1 MERQPKDYWE
11 NWSDKDMEALANKE
25 TVTSRELLEQINMFR
40 EQEGKS
46 KLENYDLKKIIRKE
60 LKKDFNAGKISCIKE
75 TDSRG
80 REQDLYILTFSQ
92 GKRVLL
98 RESPTVRQAVIEYI
112 EKLENAIIKLQEQRR
127 NEARLLGKITRK
139 LETDSIKG
147 LMIYGKIEP
156 CNQWKYYKH
165 YTNLIYS
172 VMGYNPKNK
181 PRREEMTQSELIILD
196 KLESVVN
203 MEINNNIALRI
214 PFIMIYQN
222 VKDKVDEVYRGMRKL
237 FILEQKN
244 NNNLMLQ

>member
-1 MERQPKDYWE
+1 MK
-11 NWSDKDMEALANKE
+11 ALANKE
-25 TVTSRELLEQINMFR
+25 TVTSRELLEQINIFR

-46 KLENYDLKKIIRKE
+46 KLEHYQILRKIRDEFTTDKIIVSKYKDETGKE
-60 LKKDFNAGKISCIKE
+60 NDM
-75 TDSRG
+75 
-80 REQDLYILTFSQ
+80 YILTFNQSRQ
-92 GKRVLL
+92 LAT
-98 RESPTVRQAVIEYI
+98 RESKKVRTAIFEYI
-112 EKLENAIIKLQEQRR
+112 EKLENAIIKLQEQKR

-147 LMIYGKIEP
+147 LMIYGKVEP
-156 CNQWKYYKH
+156 RNQWKYYRH

-244 NNNLMLQ
+244 NNN

>member
-1 MERQPKDYWE
+1 MK
-11 NWSDKDMEALANKE
+11 ALVNKE

-98 RESPTVRQAVIEYI
+98 RESPIVRQAVIEYI
-112 EKLENAIIKLQEQRR
+112 EKLENAIIKLQEQKR

-237 FILEQKN
+237 FIQEQKN

>member
-1 MERQPKDYWE
+1 MKT
-11 NWSDKDMEALANKE
+11 LANKE

-112 EKLENAIIKLQEQRR
+112 EKLENAIIKLQEQKRH
-127 NEARLLGKITRK
+127 EARLLGKITRK

-156 CNQWKYYKH
+156 RNQWKYYKH

-196 KLESVVN
+196 KLERVVN

>member
-1 MERQPKDYWE
+1 MK
-11 NWSDKDMEALANKE
+11 ALANKE
-25 TVTSRELLEQINMFR
+25 TVTSRELLEQINIFR

-46 KLENYDLKKIIRKE
+46 KLEHYQILRKIRDEFTTDKIIVSKYKDETGKE
-60 LKKDFNAGKISCIKE
+60 NDM
-75 TDSRG
+75 
-80 REQDLYILTFSQ
+80 YILTFNQSRQ
-92 GKRVLL
+92 LAT
-98 RESPTVRQAVIEYI
+98 RESKKVRTAIFEYI
-112 EKLENAIIKLQEQRR
+112 EKLENAIIKLQEQKR

-147 LMIYGKIEP
+147 LMIYGKVEP
-156 CNQWKYYKH
+156 RNQWKYYKH
-165 YTNLIYS
+165 YTNLAYS

>member
-25 TVTSRELLEQINMFR
+25 TVTSLELLEQINIFR

-46 KLENYDLKKIIRKE
+46 KLEHYQILRKIRDEFTADKIFVSKYKDKTGKE
-60 LKKDFNAGKISCIKE
+60 NDM
-75 TDSRG
+75 
-80 REQDLYILTFSQ
+80 YILTFNQSRQ
-92 GKRVLL
+92 LAT
-98 RESPTVRQAVIEYI
+98 RESKKVRTAIFEYI
-112 EKLENAIIKLQEQRR
+112 EKLENAIIKLQEQKR

-156 CNQWKYYKH
+156 RNQWKYYKH

-172 VMGYNPKNK
+172 AMGYNPKNK
-181 PRREEMTQSELIILD
+181 PRKEEMTQSELIILD

>member
-1 MERQPKDYWE
+1 MK
-11 NWSDKDMEALANKE
+11 ALANKE
-25 TVTSRELLEQINMFR
+25 TLTSLELLEQINMFR
-40 EQEGKS
+40 EQEGKP
-46 KLENYDLKKIIRKE
+46 KMKHKTLLDIIRKE
-60 LKKDFNAGKISCIKE
+60 LYKEINEQKLLPISYTDTKNRKKPMF
-75 TDSRG
+75 T
-80 REQDLYILTFSQ
+80 LTFSQ

-112 EKLENAIIKLQEQRR
+112 EKLENAIIKLQEQKR

>member
-1 MERQPKDYWE
+1 MK
-11 NWSDKDMEALANKE
+11 ALANKE
-25 TVTSRELLEQINMFR
+25 TVTSLELLEQINIFR

-46 KLENYDLKKIIRKE
+46 KLEHYQILRKIRDEFTTDKIIVSKYKDETGKE
-60 LKKDFNAGKISCIKE
+60 NDM
-75 TDSRG
+75 
-80 REQDLYILTFSQ
+80 YILTFNQSRQ
-92 GKRVLL
+92 LAT
-98 RESPTVRQAVIEYI
+98 RESKKVRTAIFEYI
-112 EKLENAIIKLQEQRR
+112 EKLENAIIKLQEQKR

>member
-1 MERQPKDYWE
+1 MERQPNDYWE
-11 NWSDKDMEALANKE
+11 YWSDKDMEALANKE

>member
-1 MERQPKDYWE
+1 MKV
-11 NWSDKDMEALANKE
+11 LANKE
-25 TVTSRELLEQINMFR
+25 TVTSLELLEQINIFR
-40 EQEGKS
+40 KQEGKS
-46 KLENYDLKKIIRKE
+46 KLEHYDLKKIIRKE
-60 LKKDFNAGKISCIKE
+60 LSKDFNAGKISCIKQK
-75 TDSRG
+75 DSRG

-112 EKLENAIIKLQEQRR
+112 DKLESAIIQLQEQKR

-147 LMIYGKIEP
+147 LMIYGKVEP
-156 CNQWKYYKH
+156 RNQWKYYKH

>member
-1 MERQPKDYWE
+1 MK
-11 NWSDKDMEALANKE
+11 ALANKE
-25 TVTSRELLEQINMFR
+25 TVTSRELLEQINIFR
-40 EQEGKS
+40 KQEGKS
-46 KLENYDLKKIIRKE
+46 KLEHYDLKKIIRKE
-60 LKKDFNAGKISCIKE
+60 LSKDFNAGKISCIKQK
-75 TDSRG
+75 DSRG
-80 REQDLYILTFSQ
+80 REQEIYILTFSQ

-112 EKLENAIIKLQEQRR
+112 DKLESAIIQLQEQKR

-147 LMIYGKIEP
+147 LMAYGKVEP
-156 CNQWKYYKH
+156 RNQWKYYKH

-222 VKDKVDEVYRGMRKL
+222 VKDKVDEVYMGMRKL

>member
-1 MERQPKDYWE
+1 MK
-11 NWSDKDMEALANKE
+11 ALANKE
-25 TVTSRELLEQINMFR
+25 TVTSRELLEQINIFR
-40 EQEGKS
+40 KQEGKN
-46 KLENYDLKKIIRKE
+46 KLEHYDLKKIIRKE
-60 LKKDFNAGKISCIKE
+60 LSKDFNAGKISCIKQK
-75 TDSRG
+75 DSRG
-80 REQDLYILTFSQ
+80 REQEIYILTFSQ

-112 EKLENAIIKLQEQRR
+112 DKLESAIIQLQEQKR

-147 LMIYGKIEP
+147 LMAYGKVEP
-156 CNQWKYYKH
+156 RNQWKYYKH

-203 MEINNNIALRI
+203 IEINNNIALRI

>member
-1 MERQPKDYWE
+1 MK
-11 NWSDKDMEALANKE
+11 ALANKE
-25 TVTSRELLEQINMFR
+25 TVTSRELLEQINIFR
-40 EQEGKS
+40 KQEGKS
-46 KLENYDLKKIIRKE
+46 KLEHYDLKKIIRKE
-60 LKKDFNAGKISCIKE
+60 LSKDFNAGKISCIKQK
-75 TDSRG
+75 DSRG

-112 EKLENAIIKLQEQRR
+112 DKLESAIIKLQEQKR

-147 LMIYGKIEP
+147 LMIYGKVEP
-156 CNQWKYYKH
+156 RNQWKYYKH

>member
-1 MERQPKDYWE
+1 MKV
-11 NWSDKDMEALANKE
+11 LANKE
-25 TVTSRELLEQINMFR
+25 TVTSLELLEQINIFR
-40 EQEGKS
+40 KQEGKS
-46 KLENYDLKKIIRKE
+46 KLEHYDLKKIIRKE
-60 LKKDFNAGKISCIKE
+60 LSKDFNAGKISCIKQK
-75 TDSRG
+75 DSRG

-112 EKLENAIIKLQEQRR
+112 DKLESAIIQLQEQKR

-147 LMIYGKIEP
+147 LMIYGKVEP
-156 CNQWKYYKH
+156 RNQWKYYRH

-172 VMGYNPKNK
+172 VMGYNTKNK

>member
-1 MERQPKDYWE
+1 M
-11 NWSDKDMEALANKE
+11 
-25 TVTSRELLEQINMFR
+25 
-40 EQEGKS
+40 
-46 KLENYDLKKIIRKE
+46 KKIIRKE
-60 LKKDFNAGKISCIKE
+60 LETDFNAGNIFHIKQK
-75 TDSRG
+75 DSRG
-80 REQDLYILTFSQ
+80 REQDIYILTFSQ

-112 EKLENAIIKLQEQRR
+112 NKLENAIIKLQEQKR

-147 LMIYGKIEP
+147 LMLYGKIEP
-156 CNQWKYYKH
+156 RNQWKYYKH
-165 YTNLIYS
+165 YTDLIYS

>member
-1 MERQPKDYWE
+1 MK
-11 NWSDKDMEALANKE
+11 ALANKE
-25 TVTSRELLEQINMFR
+25 TVTSLELLEQINIFR
-40 EQEGKS
+40 KQEGKR
-46 KLENYDLKKIIRKE
+46 KLGHNDLKKIIRKE
-60 LKKDFNAGKISCIKE
+60 LEKDFNAGNISHIKQK
-75 TDSRG
+75 DSRG
-80 REQDLYILTFSQ
+80 REQDIYILTFSQ

-112 EKLENAIIKLQEQRR
+112 DKLESAIIKLQEQKR

-147 LMIYGKIEP
+147 LMIYGKVEP
-156 CNQWKYYKH
+156 HNQWKYYRH

>member
-1 MERQPKDYWE
+1 MEGQPEDYWK
-11 NWSDKDMEALANKE
+11 NWSDKNMEALANKE
-25 TVTSRELLEQINMFR
+25 TVTSLELLEQINIFR

-46 KLENYDLKKIIRKE
+46 KLEHYQILRKIRDEFTADKIIVSKYKDETGKE
-60 LKKDFNAGKISCIKE
+60 NDM
-75 TDSRG
+75 
-80 REQDLYILTFSQ
+80 YILTFNQSRQ
-92 GKRVLL
+92 LAT
-98 RESPTVRQAVIEYI
+98 RESKKVRTAIFEYI
-112 EKLENAIIKLQEQRR
+112 EKLENAIIKLQEQKR

-165 YTNLIYS
+165 YTDLIYS

>member
-1 MERQPKDYWE
+1 MK
-11 NWSDKDMEALANKE
+11 SLANKE

-80 REQDLYILTFSQ
+80 REQDLYILTFPQ

-112 EKLENAIIKLQEQRR
+112 EKLENAIIKLQEQKR

-147 LMIYGKIEP
+147 LMIYGKVEP
-156 CNQWKYYKH
+156 RNQWKYYKH

>member
-1 MERQPKDYWE
+1 MK
-11 NWSDKDMEALANKE
+11 ALANKE
-25 TVTSRELLEQINMFR
+25 TVTSRELLEQINIFR

-46 KLENYDLKKIIRKE
+46 KLEHYQILRKIRDEFTADKIIVSKYKDKTGKE
-60 LKKDFNAGKISCIKE
+60 NDM
-75 TDSRG
+75 
-80 REQDLYILTFSQ
+80 YILTFNQSRQ
-92 GKRVLL
+92 LAT
-98 RESPTVRQAVIEYI
+98 RESKKVRTAIFEYI
-112 EKLENAIIKLQEQRR
+112 EKLENAIIKLQEQKR

-156 CNQWKYYKH
+156 RNQWKYYRH

-172 VMGYNPKNK
+172 AMGYNPKNK
-181 PRREEMTQSELIILD
+181 PRKEEMTQSELIILD

>member
-1 MERQPKDYWE
+1 MKT
-11 NWSDKDMEALANKE
+11 LANKE
-25 TVTSRELLEQINMFR
+25 TVTSRELLEQINIFR
-40 EQEGKS
+40 QQEGKS

-112 EKLENAIIKLQEQRR
+112 EKLENAIIKLQEQKRH
-127 NEARLLGKITRK
+127 EARLLGKITRK

-156 CNQWKYYKH
+156 RNQWKYYKH

-181 PRREEMTQSELIILD
+181 PRRKEMTQSELIILD

>member
-1 MERQPKDYWE
+1 MK
-11 NWSDKDMEALANKE
+11 SLANKE
-25 TVTSRELLEQINMFR
+25 TVTSRELLEQINIFR
-40 EQEGKS
+40 QQEGKS

-112 EKLENAIIKLQEQRR
+112 DKLENAIIKLQEQKR

-156 CNQWKYYKH
+156 RNQWKYYKH

>member
-1 MERQPKDYWE
+1 MYIW
-11 NWSDKDMEALANKE
+11 NWRN
-25 TVTSRELLEQINMFR
+25 Q
-40 EQEGKS
+40 
-46 KLENYDLKKIIRKE
+46 KKINERSIFNIGLKNGEFTADKIIVSKYKDETGKE
-60 LKKDFNAGKISCIKE
+60 NDM
-75 TDSRG
+75 
-80 REQDLYILTFSQ
+80 YILTFNQSRQ
-92 GKRVLL
+92 LAT
-98 RESPTVRQAVIEYI
+98 RESKKVRTAIFEYI
-112 EKLENAIIKLQEQRR
+112 EKLENAIIKLQEQKR

>member
-1 MERQPKDYWE
+1 MKT
-11 NWSDKDMEALANKE
+11 LANKE

-112 EKLENAIIKLQEQRR
+112 EKLENAIIKLQEQKRH
-127 NEARLLGKITRK
+127 EARLLGKITRK

-156 CNQWKYYKH
+156 RNQWKYYKH

>member
-1 MERQPKDYWE
+1 MK
-11 NWSDKDMEALANKE
+11 ALTNKE
-25 TVTSRELLEQINMFR
+25 TVTSRELLEQINIFR
-40 EQEGKS
+40 KQEGKS
-46 KLENYDLKKIIRKE
+46 KLEHYDLKKIIRKE
-60 LKKDFNAGKISCIKE
+60 LSKDFNAGKISCIKQK
-75 TDSRG
+75 DSRG

-112 EKLENAIIKLQEQRR
+112 DKLESAIIKLQEQKR

-147 LMIYGKIEP
+147 LMIYGKVEP
-156 CNQWKYYKH
+156 RNQWKYYKH
-165 YTNLIYS
+165 YTNLAYS

>member
-1 MERQPKDYWE
+1 MKT
-11 NWSDKDMEALANKE
+11 LANKE

-80 REQDLYILTFSQ
+80 REQDLYILTFPQ

-112 EKLENAIIKLQEQRR
+112 EKLENAIIKLQEQKR

-147 LMIYGKIEP
+147 LMIYGKVEP
-156 CNQWKYYKH
+156 RNQWKYYKH

>member
-1 MERQPKDYWE
+1 MK
-11 NWSDKDMEALANKE
+11 SLANKE
-25 TVTSRELLEQINMFR
+25 TVTSLELLEQINIFR

-46 KLENYDLKKIIRKE
+46 KLEHYQILRKIRDEFTADKIIVSKYKDKTGKE
-60 LKKDFNAGKISCIKE
+60 NDM
-75 TDSRG
+75 
-80 REQDLYILTFSQ
+80 YILTFNQSRQ
-92 GKRVLL
+92 LAT
-98 RESPTVRQAVIEYI
+98 RESKKVRTAIFEYI
-112 EKLENAIIKLQEQRR
+112 EKLENAIIKLQEQKR

-156 CNQWKYYKH
+156 RNQWKYYKH

-172 VMGYNPKNK
+172 AMGYNPKNK
-181 PRREEMTQSELIILD
+181 PRKEEMTQSELIILD

>member
-1 MERQPKDYWE
+1 MKT
-11 NWSDKDMEALANKE
+11 LANKE

-112 EKLENAIIKLQEQRR
+112 DKLESAIIQLQEQKR

-156 CNQWKYYKH
+156 RNQWKYYKH

>member
-1 MERQPKDYWE
+1 MK
-11 NWSDKDMEALANKE
+11 ALSNKE

-156 CNQWKYYKH
+156 RNQWKYYKH

-237 FILEQKN
+237 FIQEQNN

>member
-25 TVTSRELLEQINMFR
+25 TVTSLELLEQINIFR

-46 KLENYDLKKIIRKE
+46 KLEHYQILRKIRDEFTADKIIVSKYKDKTGKE
-60 LKKDFNAGKISCIKE
+60 NDM
-75 TDSRG
+75 
-80 REQDLYILTFSQ
+80 YILTFNQSRQ
-92 GKRVLL
+92 LAT
-98 RESPTVRQAVIEYI
+98 RESKKVRTAIFEYI
-112 EKLENAIIKLQEQRR
+112 EKLENAIIKLQEQKR

-156 CNQWKYYKH
+156 RNQWKYYKH

>member
-1 MERQPKDYWE
+1 MK
-11 NWSDKDMEALANKE
+11 ALANKE
-25 TVTSRELLEQINMFR
+25 TVTSRELLEQINIFR

-46 KLENYDLKKIIRKE
+46 KLEHYQILRKIRDEFTTDKIIVSKYKDETGKE
-60 LKKDFNAGKISCIKE
+60 NDM
-75 TDSRG
+75 
-80 REQDLYILTFSQ
+80 YILTFNQSRQ
-92 GKRVLL
+92 LAT
-98 RESPTVRQAVIEYI
+98 RESKKVRTAIFEYI
-112 EKLENAIIKLQEQRR
+112 EKLENAIIKLQEQKR
-127 NEARLLGKITRK
+127 NKITRK

-156 CNQWKYYKH
+156 RNQWKYYRH